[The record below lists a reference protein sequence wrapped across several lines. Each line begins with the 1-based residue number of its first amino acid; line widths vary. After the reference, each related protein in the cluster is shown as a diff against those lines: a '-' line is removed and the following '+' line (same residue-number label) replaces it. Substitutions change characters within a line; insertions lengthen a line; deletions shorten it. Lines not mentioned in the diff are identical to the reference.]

1 MKLLIKGGH
10 VVDPVNGV
18 DQKADVLIDGER
30 IAGIGQDLIVQN
42 STEHIEIV
50 DASGLVVCPGLIDM
64 HVHLRE
70 PGLEAK
76 EEIRTG
82 TEAAA
87 AGGFTAVACMPNT
100 KPIIDNSILVAGIME
115 RARREAVVGVHVIG
129 ALTKGQA
136 GKELAEIGDMVQTG
150 AVALSDDGHFV
161 ESAQVFQT
169 GLMYA
174 AIFDTPVITH
184 AEDETLVGGGCMH
197 EGYVSTVLG
206 LKGRPAVAED
216 IAVTRD
222 IMLAEYAQARLHV
235 AHVSSA
241 GAVELI
247 RQAKRRGVKVT
258 AEVTPHHLSLTD
270 EAVYGFDTAT
280 KVNPPLRPNDHVR
293 ALIEGLKDGTID
305 AIACDHAPHAPEE
318 KDVEYC
324 LAPSGFTGLETSL
337 GVILTT
343 LYHSKEFTLSQIVQ
357 FMSAAPA
364 AILGVPGGNLAVG
377 QIADITLF
385 DPDKEWIVDN
395 KQFYS
400 RGTAT
405 PFQGKR
411 LKGKAVATMVA
422 GCFVMK
428 NGEVQ

>member
-1 MKLLIKGGH
+1 MKLLIKGGR
-10 VVDPVNGV
+10 VVDPVNGI
-18 DQKADVLIDGER
+18 DQIADVLVDGEK
-30 IAGIGQDLIVQN
+30 IAGVGHNLIEQN
-42 STEHIEIV
+42 STEHIEV
-50 DASGLVVCPGLIDM
+50 FDATDLVVCPGLIDM

-82 TEAAA
+82 SEAAA
-87 AGGFTAVACMPNT
+87 AGGFTSVACMPNT
-100 KPIIDNSILVAGIME
+100 KPIIDSSILVSGILE
-115 RARREAVVGVHVIG
+115 RARREAIVRVYVIG

-174 AIFDTPVITH
+174 SMFDTPVISH
-184 AEDETLVGGGCMH
+184 AEDETLVSDGCMH
-197 EGYVSTVLG
+197 EGLVSTILG
-206 LKGRPAVAED
+206 LKGRPAVAEE
-216 IAVTRD
+216 IAVARD
-222 IMLAEYAQARLHV
+222 ILLAEYTKAQLHI
-235 AHVSSA
+235 AHVSTS

-247 RQAKRRGVKVT
+247 RQAKRRGVRVT
-258 AEVTPHHLSLTD
+258 AEATPHHLSLTD
-270 EAVYGFDTAT
+270 EAVYGFDTST
-280 KVNPPLRPNDHVR
+280 KVNPPLRSAEHVR

-324 LAPSGFTGLETSL
+324 LAASGFTGLETSL
-337 GVILTT
+337 GVILTA
-343 LYHSKEFTLSQIVQ
+343 LYHSKEFTLSQVVQ

-364 AILGVPGGNLAVG
+364 AILGIQGGNLAIG
-377 QIADITLF
+377 QTADITLF
-385 DPDKEWIVDN
+385 DPNKEWVVDG

-400 RGTAT
+400 KGTST
-405 PFQGKR
+405 PFAGKT
-411 LKGKAVATMVA
+411 LKGKAAATMVA
-422 GCFVMK
+422 GRFVMK